1 MIYDVFFAVCKWK
14 VLSDCFASQ
23 SVHQFCGHVH
33 SESFFFLH
41 YTCNAELLPNL
52 LKGFF
57 FLKTVTLITTVY
69 A

>member
-1 MIYDVFFAVCKWK
+1 MIYDVLFVVCKWK
-14 VLSDCFASQ
+14 VLSDSFASQ
-23 SVHQFCGHVH
+23 SVHQFCGHV
-33 SESFFFLH
+33 FFFLH

-57 FLKTVTLITTVY
+57 FKTVTLITTVY

>member
-14 VLSDCFASQ
+14 VLSDSFASQ

-33 SESFFFLH
+33 SETFFSSL
-41 YTCNAELLPNL
+41 YLQCRAVAKPAE
-52 LKGFF
+52 GIFF
-57 FLKTVTLITTVY
+57 KTVTLITTVY